1 MKRNLEQ
8 NPTFHNGIID
18 PTATSLLIQMNRES
32 RKRNK
37 EDDAVG
43 ATPPPAGKLPREAN
57 PPFFAYLT
65 KSQKASYS
73 SERMDETIRK
83 HLYEFTDPEKPTVYL
98 TMLEQIKIRETNET
112 KTSNV
117 KTKAI
122 INARTCQLKNEL
134 TLFYA
139 MHAVQSHQNTE
150 ETCKSTPTVKGLNF
164 DVIELQMDVDKV
176 GDDEK
181 LMIENSQRL
190 EREKNDRI
198 KIVESYASVVGKV
211 SEGNVDKQAE
221 SANVPADDPQ
231 IKGGEGSGEKEGKR
245 GKGGKGGKGRSN
257 EKVYTDNS
265 TKQEA
270 DPDKATSFTTLTIMI
285 AHLSMDQFDMI
296 HPDIGI
302 TPLSDLDPCNYVSP
316 TCYPGKNWFLAALM
330 EVIKA
335 HTAIT
340 LVHAGVSLRLS
351 SEIKYDKPPWK
362 FILTYLKGEQNK
374 SLPLT
379 EFLTQNEH
387 KVSFL
392 WKQPSK
398 HPKDTKVYVHFRM
411 TTVTETNRLD
421 DRVSYQI
428 EVPSKNFTTTQSNI
442 NDMIMDLN
450 ERIGSQFGTP
460 KIIED
465 PDPNEPDR
473 VFFNEAWV
481 INYVPNKV
489 FDPGSRMSLESNSQ
503 YMRFSVLKKMLGDT
517 FDPRFSFPYFTYI
530 AGLDDSTLPST
541 PKYRKLNVS
550 MVFLISQEK
559 DQTIRS
565 GCRKEGRTF
574 HDEHEKLKKLASGL
588 IFVNKDEC
596 PHCNFPI
603 DPMTLKFIY
612 TSSCPVPGCAHIY
625 GDRRKDEKAYLLSFD
640 GHDCEK
646 ILHSDSHMKNYKLP
660 VLPDAP
666 QHLQLTAEQLSK
678 KVTISS
684 EFAQW
689 KIHVDRQTTEQLALV
704 ELRERMRAHVA
715 VKPVYRT
722 PTPSQTTVFRP
733 GFKRAKRLS

>member
-18 PTATSLLIQMNRES
+18 PTATSLLILMNRES

-176 GDDEK
+176 GDEDEK

-221 SANVPADDPQ
+221 SANVP
-231 IKGGEGSGEKEGKR
+231 
-245 GKGGKGGKGRSN
+245 
-257 EKVYTDNS
+257 
-265 TKQEA
+265 
-270 DPDKATSFTTLTIMI
+270 
-285 AHLSMDQFDMI
+285 
-296 HPDIGI
+296 
-302 TPLSDLDPCNYVSP
+302 
-316 TCYPGKNWFLAALM
+316 
-330 EVIKA
+330 
-335 HTAIT
+335 
-340 LVHAGVSLRLS
+340 
-351 SEIKYDKPPWK
+351 
-362 FILTYLKGEQNK
+362 
-374 SLPLT
+374 
-379 EFLTQNEH
+379 
-387 KVSFL
+387 
-392 WKQPSK
+392 
-398 HPKDTKVYVHFRM
+398 KVYVHFRM

-460 KIIED
+460 KIMED

-489 FDPGSRMSLESNSQ
+489 FDPGSRMPLESNSQ

-550 MVFLISQEK
+550 MVFPISQEK

-574 HDEHEKLKKLASGL
+574 HDEDEKLKKLASGL